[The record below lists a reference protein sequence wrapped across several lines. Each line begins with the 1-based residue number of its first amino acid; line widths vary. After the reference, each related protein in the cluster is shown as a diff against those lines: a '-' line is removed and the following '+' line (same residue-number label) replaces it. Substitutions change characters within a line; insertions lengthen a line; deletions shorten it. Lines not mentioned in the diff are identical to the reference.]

1 MGAVLLADTEG
12 TGTAGATVDAQI
24 FTLPLL
30 LSSAAI
36 FSTTARGH
44 AARAN
49 VLEELASITCM
60 AKTLNF
66 GGGGGGGDTI
76 QEAPT
81 FGHLHVVFRDYNLE
95 GRDPEVHK
103 EKLFGATMNIKSLKA
118 EGVPEEAAQKL
129 FATKSYVASM
139 FKSITVHIFPNPTVP
154 VSAAD
159 PEFTFK
165 NATTRLWEKI
175 RAQLQE
181 GPMRLGGEDGVKLAR
196 RSGSEAMAQIGQAIN
211 SRGSVAVPS
220 LAESILVAEGLDA
233 MDAFASRLLQ
243 HNFVEP
249 PPSAEALAAG
259 GEKAFDD
266 MQRALGVTWDKLKPV
281 VEAKLG
287 AHVMPSVLGKVQAAF
302 DEAVRAHRATVVSAF
317 ATLQANAARKVA
329 EAEVSSAQERIK
341 VIQKEADEAK
351 ITSEAHKKATAEA
364 MEQMKASEARAAEA
378 DRRAEEARR
387 DAERARSE
395 RSSGGIGIEQLIAL
409 LSMMGMGGGGG
420 GGGMPMM
427 MHDPMM
433 MGGMGGPMGGPPM
446 GNYNSSPMR
455 GFSPVPSNPS
465 FARTNFGRGN
475 PGGGAGARGGPGAY
489 RK

>member
-36 FSTTARGH
+36 FSTTARG
-44 AARAN
+44 AAERAN
-49 VLEELASITCM
+49 VLEELASIVSM

-103 EKLFGATMNIKSLKA
+103 EKLFGSLMNPRALRA
-118 EGVPEEAAQKL
+118 DNVPEEAAKAL
-129 FATKSYVASM
+129 LATKAYLNSM

-154 VSAAD
+154 AVD

-165 NATTRLWEKI
+165 KATAKLWEKI
-175 RAQLQE
+175 RTQLQE
-181 GPMRLGGEDGVKLAR
+181 GAMKMSGDGLALTGSTG
-196 RSGSEAMAQIGQAIN
+196 SGAMALIGQAIN
-211 SRGSVAVPS
+211 SRGSVDVPS
-220 LAESILVAEGLDA
+220 LAETILVAEGVEV

-287 AHVMPSVLGKVQAAF
+287 AHVMPSVLEEVKTAF
-302 DEAVRAHRATVVSAF
+302 DVAVQAHRATVVSAF
-317 ATLQANAARKVA
+317 SRLQA
-329 EAEVSSAQERIK
+329 EAERKAAMAEVSAAQERIK
-341 VIQKEADEAK
+341 VTQKELDEAK
-351 ITSEAHKKATAEA
+351 ITSEAAQKATAEA
-364 MEQMKASEARAAEA
+364 NKQKEASEARAAEA
-378 DRRAEEARR
+378 VRRAEEAQK

-395 RSSGGIGIEQLIAL
+395 SKSGAFGIEQLITLIA
-409 LSMMGMGGGGG
+409 MMGMGRGSGGGDGGGGGMPMGPMGGGGAQMGSPGGGGG
-420 GGGMPMM
+420 GGG
-427 MHDPMM
+427 
-433 MGGMGGPMGGPPM
+433 GGGEPRA
-446 GNYNSSPMR
+446 SR
-455 GFSPVPSNPS
+455 LFSPKTAQRWRPLEH
-465 FARTNFGRGN
+465 
-475 PGGGAGARGGPGAY
+475 GGLRRDGMPDRRVR